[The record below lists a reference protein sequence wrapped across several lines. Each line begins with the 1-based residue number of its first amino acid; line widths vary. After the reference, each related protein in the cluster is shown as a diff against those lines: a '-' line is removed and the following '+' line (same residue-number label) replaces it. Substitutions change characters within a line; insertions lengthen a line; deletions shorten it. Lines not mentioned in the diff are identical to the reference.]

1 MLITSGRLDTVAL
14 RVFFLLLRCVM
25 RLVSYRAHGRRLGCP
40 DGPACSRAQNWRAS
54 ASLWI
59 ASVMALVLCSMT
71 AVTAA
76 QVAGIEVRG
85 RVTDEGQAVL
95 PGVTVII
102 EELKTVVTTGGD
114 GTYVFEGVAP
124 GTYHVR
130 VTLEGYRPERQ
141 EITVGEQGLSRDF
154 TLHADLHYSEV
165 VSVSP
170 APRDPFESFQPTS
183 VLAGQDLA
191 LKMEGSLG
199 ALLKNEPG
207 VAERSLG
214 SAPARPVIRGMD
226 GDRVLVLQ
234 DGVRTGD
241 LSSQSADH
249 GVMVNPLA
257 AERVEVVR
265 GPATLLYGA
274 NAIGGLVNVITSE
287 IPMQPMSGVGGA
299 AQLDLASAA
308 GEAGG
313 AADITVGGGRW
324 AMNAGG
330 SGQRS
335 GDIDTPL
342 GDVDNSQSRGG
353 MGHVGLGYTADN
365 GYVGGSYAYDDR
377 QYGVPMVEE
386 GETELTPRQHA
397 FTLRGER
404 RGLSGFIRSL
414 RGSLGVTRYTH
425 DELDAG
431 EVATTFDND
440 ATDLQLLASY
450 RPVGRLSGSFGVS
463 GLVRSFSVVG
473 AEALAPPVDQGGFGL
488 FTYQEITWPH
498 ITLQFGA
505 RYDRASFSPA
515 ELRARD
521 FDNASASG
529 GVLFRPTDA
538 TTIAVSF
545 ARAARNPAL
554 EELYFFGAHPGN
566 FSFEIGNDDLESEV
580 AYGLDVAFRWRL
592 SRFSGEVS
600 YFRNSVDNY
609 IFRNPISEEEF
620 EGRFGE
626 LEEEEEHE
634 EGEHEEED
642 EGEHGHGH
650 EGLQFIEFVG
660 RDALLQGVEAHA
672 DLHVTDALVI
682 EGLLDYVR
690 GELRTTNDP
699 LPRMPPLRV
708 SVGAKYHWNALQVGG
723 RLTGLA
729 EQDRIFGE
737 ETPTDSATLLDL
749 FGAYS
754 FMTRGVLNTITL
766 SFDNV
771 TDELY
776 RNHLSY
782 IKDLVAER
790 GRNVKVV
797 YSIRF

>member
-1 MLITSGRLDTVAL
+1 MQAL
-14 RVFFLLLRCVM
+14 LWKRRQRWFGCAHRSEVCCARRARRTARVW
-25 RLVSYRAHGRRLGCP
+25 A
-40 DGPACSRAQNWRAS
+40 
-54 ASLWI
+54 ASLAALALWPI
-59 ASVMALVLCSMT
+59 PSV
-71 AVTAA
+71 AVAQAA
-76 QVAGIEVRG
+76 GAEVRG
-85 RVTDEGQAVL
+85 RVMEEGEAVL
-95 PGVTVII
+95 PGATLSI
-102 EELKTVVTTGGD
+102 EELGMVVTTGAD
-114 GTYVFEGVAP
+114 GTYVFNDVLP

-130 VTLEGYRPERQ
+130 VTLDGYRPLRE
-141 EITVGEQGLSRDF
+141 EITVGDRAFSRDF

-170 APRDPFESFQPTS
+170 GPRDPFESYQPTS

-226 GDRVLVLQ
+226 GDRVLVLH

-249 GVMVNPLA
+249 GSMVNPLA
-257 AERVEVVR
+257 SERVEVIR

-287 IPMQPMSGVGGA
+287 IPTQPTSGVSGA
-299 AQLDLASAA
+299 AQIDLASAA
-308 GEAGG
+308 EEAGG
-313 AADITVGGGRW
+313 AADVTVGGGRW

-330 SGQRS
+330 IGQRS
-335 GDIDTPL
+335 GDISTPL
-342 GDVDNSQSRGG
+342 GDVDNSQSHGG
-353 MGHVGLGYTADN
+353 MGHVGLAYTADN
-365 GYVGGSYAYDDR
+365 GYFGGSYAYDDR

-404 RGLSGFIRSL
+404 RDLSGFIQSV

-440 ATDLQLLASY
+440 ATDMQLLASY

-463 GLVRSFSVVG
+463 GLVRSFLAVG
-473 AEALAPPVDQGGFGL
+473 AEALAPPVDQDGFGL
-488 FTYQEITWPH
+488 FTYQEVTWPH

-521 FDNASASG
+521 FDNVSASG

-545 ARAARNPAL
+545 VRAARNPAL

-566 FSFEIGNDDLESEV
+566 FSFEIGNADLESEI
-580 AYGLDVAFRWRL
+580 AYGLDLAFRWRL
-592 SRFSGEVS
+592 PRFSGEVS

-620 EGRFGE
+620 DDRFGE
-626 LEEEEEHE
+626 LEEGEHE
-634 EGEHEEED
+634 EGEHEEE
-642 EGEHGHGH
+642 EEEHGH
-650 EGLQFIEFVG
+650 EGLQFIEWVG

-672 DLHVTDALVI
+672 DLHVTDALVV

-690 GELRTTNDP
+690 AELRTTSDP
-699 LPRMPPLRV
+699 LPRMPPLRA
-708 SVGAKYHWNALQVGG
+708 SVGARYQWNAFQVGG
-723 RLTGLA
+723 RLTGIA
-729 EQDRIFGE
+729 EQDRVFGE
-737 ETPTDSATLLDL
+737 ETITDGATLLDL

-754 FMTRGVLNTITL
+754 FVTRGVLNTITL

-776 RNHLSY
+776 RNHLSF

-797 YSIRF
+797 YSVRF

>member
-1 MLITSGRLDTVAL
+1 
-14 RVFFLLLRCVM
+14 M
-25 RLVSYRAHGRRLGCP
+25 RLISYEARDRRLGCP
-40 DGPACSRAQNWRAS
+40 NGHAYSHVRDWRAT
-54 ASLWI
+54 ASRW
-59 ASVMALVLCSMT
+59 AVSVMAVVSCLLPT
-71 AVTAA
+71 ATVA
-76 QVAGIEVRG
+76 QVAGVEVRG
-85 RVTDEGQAVL
+85 QVTDEGQAVL
-95 PGVTVII
+95 PGVTVVI
-102 EELKTVVTTGGD
+102 EELRTVVTTGAD
-114 GTYVFEGVAP
+114 GTYVFEGLPP

-130 VTLEGYRPERQ
+130 VTLEGYRPERE
-141 EITVGEQGLSRDF
+141 EITVGDEAVSLDF

-170 APRDPFESFQPTS
+170 GPRDPFESYQPTS

-191 LKMEGSLG
+191 LKMEASLG

-257 AERVEVVR
+257 SERVEVVR

-287 IPMQPMSGVGGA
+287 IPMQPVTGVSGA

-330 SGQRS
+330 TGQRS
-335 GDIDTPL
+335 GDISTPL

-353 MGHVGLGYTADN
+353 MGHVGLAYTADN
-365 GYVGGSYAYDDR
+365 GYFGGSYAYDDR
-377 QYGVPMVEE
+377 RYGVPMVEE

-404 RGLSGFIRSL
+404 RGLPGFIRSV
-414 RGSLGVTRYTH
+414 RGSLGVTRYRH

-431 EVATTFDND
+431 EIATTFEND
-440 ATDLQLLASY
+440 ATDMRFFASY
-450 RPVGRLSGSFGVS
+450 RPVGRLSGSFGAS

-473 AEALAPPVDQGGFGL
+473 AEALAPPVDQDGFGL
-488 FTYQEITWPH
+488 FTYQELTWPH
-498 ITLQFGA
+498 LTLQFGA
-505 RYDRASFSPA
+505 RYDRASFSPV

-521 FDNASASG
+521 FDNVSASG
-529 GVLFRPTDA
+529 GVLFRPSDA

-566 FSFEIGNDDLESEV
+566 FSFEIGNADLESEV

-592 SRFSGEVS
+592 PRFSGEVS

-620 EGRFGE
+620 EDRFGE

-634 EGEHEEED
+634 EGEHEEE
-642 EGEHGHGH
+642 EESEHGHGH
-650 EGLQFIEFVG
+650 EGLQFIEWVG

-672 DLHVTDALVI
+672 DLHVTDALVV
-682 EGLLDYVR
+682 EGMLDYVR
-690 GELRTTNDP
+690 GELRTTDDP

-708 SVGAKYHWNALQVGG
+708 SGSARYQWNAFQVGG
-723 RLTGLA
+723 RLTGIA
-729 EQDRIFGE
+729 EQDRTFGE
-737 ETPTDSATLLDL
+737 ETSTGGATLLDL

-754 FMTRGVLNTITL
+754 FMTRGVVNTITL

-776 RNHLSY
+776 RNHLSF

-797 YSIRF
+797 YSVRF

>member
-1 MLITSGRLDTVAL
+1 
-14 RVFFLLLRCVM
+14 M
-25 RLVSYRAHGRRLGCP
+25 RLVSYMARG
-40 DGPACSRAQNWRAS
+40 
-54 ASLWI
+54 LWT
-59 ASVMALVLCSMT
+59 ASVVTLVSGVIP
-71 AVTAA
+71 AVAAA
-76 QVAGIEVRG
+76 QAAGVEVRG
-85 RVTDEGQAVL
+85 VVTDEGQAVL
-95 PGVTVII
+95 PGVTVVI
-102 EELKTVVTTGGD
+102 EEIGTVVATGAD
-114 GTYVFEGVAP
+114 GTYVLEGVLP
-124 GTYHVR
+124 GTYHLR
-130 VTLEGYRPERQ
+130 VALEGYRPERQ
-141 EITVGEQGLSRDF
+141 EITVGGEGMSLDF
-154 TLHADLHYSEV
+154 RLHADLHYSEV
-165 VSVSP
+165 ISVGP
-170 APRDPFESFQPTS
+170 RPRDPFESYQPTS

-234 DGVRTGD
+234 DGVRSGD

-257 AERVEVVR
+257 SERVEVVR

-274 NAIGGLVNVITSE
+274 NAIGGLVNVVTSE
-287 IPMQPMSGVGGA
+287 IPMEPVTGVSGA
-299 AQLDLASAA
+299 AQLDVASAA

-313 AADITVGGGRW
+313 AADISVGGGRW

-335 GDIDTPL
+335 GDISTPL

-353 MGHVGLGYTADN
+353 MGHVGLAYTSGDGYF
-365 GYVGGSYAYDDR
+365 GGSYAYDDR
-377 QYGVPMVEE
+377 RYGVPMVEE

-397 FTLRGER
+397 FTVRGER
-404 RGLSGFIRSL
+404 RGLPGVIQSV
-414 RGSLGVTRYTH
+414 RGSLGVARYRH

-440 ATDLQLLASY
+440 TTDMRFFASY
-450 RPVGRLSGSFGVS
+450 RPVGRLSGSFGAS

-473 AEALAPPVDQGGFGL
+473 AEALAPPVDQDGFGL
-488 FTYQEITWPH
+488 FTYQEVTWPH
-498 ITLQFGA
+498 ITFQFGA
-505 RYDRASFSPA
+505 RYDRASFSPV

-521 FDNASASG
+521 FDNVSASG
-529 GVLFRPTDA
+529 GVLLRPSDT

-566 FSFEIGNDDLESEV
+566 FSFEIGNTDLESEV

-592 SRFSGEVS
+592 PRFSGEVS
-600 YFRNSVDNY
+600 YFRNDVDNY

-620 EGRFGE
+620 EDRFGA
-626 LEEEEEHE
+626 LEEEHE
-634 EGEHEEED
+634 EGEHEEE

-650 EGLQFIEFVG
+650 EGLQFIEWVG
-660 RDALLQGVEAHA
+660 RDALLQGVEAHV
-672 DLHVTDALVI
+672 DLHVTDALVV
-682 EGLLDYVR
+682 EGMLDYVR
-690 GELRTTNDP
+690 GELQTTDDP

-708 SVGAKYHWNALQVGG
+708 SGSARYQWNAFQVGG
-723 RLTGLA
+723 RLTGRA
-729 EQDRIFGE
+729 EQDRVFGE
-737 ETPTDSATLLDL
+737 ETPTDGATLLDL

-754 FMTRGVLNTITL
+754 FVTRGALNTITV

-797 YSIRF
+797 YSVRF